1 MLIVARGSST
11 RRSNTLSSNKWWQH
25 LLLSSISLHL
35 THYVVMVL
43 FIQISY
49 FGETNLIARI
59 LVLKL
64 IQVVLAPSYNVIG
77 IIGAI
82 SGIST
87 HAIVA
92 NTDEIGGGIG
102 AISLVLRHVV
112 SSLVG
117 RIHVLPI
124 MRVVLGL
131 LLSVDESHS
140 VDVVILMMIV
150 LVSPHDE
157 LLLCP
162 LQPDWSHRLSS
173 ITRDIDVSHILI
185 VSMSCSEITVGH
197 HLRQHLLLL
206 NI

>member
-1 MLIVARGSST
+1 
-11 RRSNTLSSNKWWQH
+11 
-25 LLLSSISLHL
+25 
-35 THYVVMVL
+35 MVL

-102 AISLVLRHVV
+102 AISLVLWHVV

-185 VSMSCSEITVGH
+185 VSMPCSEIAVGH